1 MAIRLSTATI
11 NAKCNAAV
19 DLLDGGPGA
28 GTIKIYTGTQP
39 ATANDSAS
47 GTLLATF
54 TLGDPAFSAAATG
67 VATLLGVPLA
77 TTGSSAGTAGW
88 FRAADS
94 TGATAFDGSIT
105 VTGGGGQ
112 LELNTT
118 TISVG
123 VAVEIT
129 GGSYTQPAA

>member
-1 MAIRLSTATI
+1 MAIRLSTAAV

-19 DLLDGGPGA
+19 DLLDAGPGA
-28 GTIKIYTGTQP
+28 GTIKIYSGTQP

-54 TLGDPAFSAAATG
+54 TLADPAFSAAAAG
-67 VATLLGVPLA
+67 VATLSGVPLG
-77 TTGSSAGTAGW
+77 TTGASAGTAGW

-94 TGATAFDGSIT
+94 TGATVFDGAIT

>member
-1 MAIRLSTATI
+1 MAIRLATATV
-11 NAKCNAAV
+11 NAKCDAAV
-19 DLLDGGPGA
+19 DRIDGGPAA

-54 TLGDPAFSAAATG
+54 TLADPAFSAASAG
-67 VATLLGVPLA
+67 VATLLGTPRT
-77 TTGSSAGTAGW
+77 TTGAAAGTAGW

-94 TGATAFDGSIT
+94 TGATVFDGSIT
-105 VTGGGGQ
+105 TSGGGGQ
-112 LELNTT
+112 LILNTT
-118 TISVG
+118 TVSVG
-123 VAVEIT
+123 VQVEIT